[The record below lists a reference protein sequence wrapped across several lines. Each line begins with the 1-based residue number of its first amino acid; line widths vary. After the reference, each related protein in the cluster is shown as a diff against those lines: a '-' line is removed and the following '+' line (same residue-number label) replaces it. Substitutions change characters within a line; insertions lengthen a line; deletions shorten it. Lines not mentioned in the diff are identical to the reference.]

1 MKLLIFLFLAFPCLL
16 SCQEI
21 DDTQYDLFIKNATV
35 FDGSGGESYS
45 AHVLIQ
51 GDKIFTIEKDLD
63 QDFTAKEVI
72 DAAGLVLSP
81 GFIDTHSHGDPLETP
96 GFENFLAMGVT
107 TITLGQDGY
116 SPNEKDLK
124 TWFQKVESIK
134 PATNIAMFAGHNT
147 LRQLSGVNYDTLP
160 NENGLLAMEELL
172 ANAFN
177 AGIFGMTTGLEYN
190 PGNFSKKAELQRMA
204 KIVGDNNGLMMSHMR
219 NEDDI
224 EVESSIRELLAQ
236 GEYCPVHVSHIKSVY
251 GKGEKRAEEIL
262 KLLDSARTSGIKV
275 TADIYPYSASYTGI
289 AIVFP
294 EWAKKPNDFEE
305 VVRNRRGELQEFLRN
320 KIAQRNGP
328 EATLIGS
335 GKYKGKNLKE
345 ISEVLNKP
353 FEDVLI
359 DDIGPYGAGGAYFIM
374 DEVLQERLVQNE
386 FVVICSDG
394 SPSMRH
400 PRGYGSFPKVIE
412 TYVLQKQ
419 LFSLEE
425 AIHKMT
431 GFSAEIIG
439 IQDRGLIKEGFK
451 ADILIFNP
459 EEIKETATYE
469 KPHQLTK
476 GFKYVLVNGKLAK
489 QEEDFSEERNGKMLR
504 KNADQ

>member
-1 MKLLIFLFLAFPCLL
+1 MKLTLYLFLILPFLL
-16 SCQEI
+16 FSQNNDKTE
-21 DDTQYDLFIKNATV
+21 YDLLIENTTV
-35 FDGSGGESYS
+35 FDGSGSKSYK
-45 AHVLIQ
+45 AHILIL
-51 GDKIFTIEKDLD
+51 GDEIAKIEKELHKN
-63 QDFTAKEVI
+63 FTAKEVI
-72 DAAGLVLSP
+72 DASGLVLSP
-81 GFIDTHSHGDPLETP
+81 GFIDSHAHGNPLETP
-96 GFENFLAMGVT
+96 EFKNFLAMGVT
-107 TITLGQDGY
+107 TIALGQDGY
-116 SPNEKDLK
+116 SPKEKDLK
-124 TWFQKVESIK
+124 SWFQKVEEIS

-160 NENGLLAMEELL
+160 DEKGLLAMEELL
-172 ANAFN
+172 ANAFD
-177 AGIFGMTTGLEYN
+177 AGVFGMTTGLEYN
-190 PGNFSKKAELQRMA
+190 PGNFSKKKELQRMA
-204 KIVGDNNGLMMSHMR
+204 KIVGENDGLIMSHMR
-219 NEDDI
+219 NEDDA
-224 EVESSIRELLAQ
+224 EVENSISELLAQ

-251 GKGEKRAEEIL
+251 GKGAKRAEGIL

-275 TADIYPYSASYTGI
+275 TADIYPYNASYTGI

-305 VVRNRRGELQEFLRN
+305 VVKNRREELQEFLRN

-335 GKYKGKNLKE
+335 GKFKGKNLKE
-345 ISEVLNKP
+345 ISEELNKP

-359 DDIGPYGAGGAYFIM
+359 DDISPYGAGGAYFIM
-374 DEVLQERLVQNE
+374 DGALQERLVQNE
-386 FVVICSDG
+386 FINICSDG
-394 SPSMRH
+394 SPGMRH

-425 AIHKMT
+425 AIYKMT
-431 GFSAEIIG
+431 GLPAEIIG

-451 ADILIFNP
+451 ADFLIFNT

-469 KPHQLTK
+469 EPHQLAK
-476 GFKYVLVNGKLAK
+476 GFKYVFVNGKPAK
-489 QEEDFSEERNGKMLR
+489 QGEDFSKERNGKMLK